1 MTGIDWFRARFE
13 RVMEGVV
20 IALMVALFVEVTVG
34 VVFRML
40 DRPLVWYDELASVL
54 LAWLTY
60 YGAALAAFKRAHIGF
75 PGLVRSLRPGLRL
88 PVVLFAELLT
98 IAFFVL
104 LAWVGASILDVLATD
119 YLVSLPSISV
129 MYTQSVI
136 PIGAVL
142 YVVAE
147 LLVLPQV
154 VAEARGAHAGGSDL
168 AEKLH

>member
-13 RVMEGVV
+13 RVMEWVV
-20 IALMVALFVEVTVG
+20 IALMMALFVEVTVG

-88 PVVLFAELLT
+88 PVALFAELLT

-119 YLVSLPSISV
+119 YLVSLPDISV

-136 PIGAVL
+136 PIGAAL
-142 YVVAE
+142 YVIAE

-154 VAEARGAHAGGSDL
+154 VAEARGARAGGSDL